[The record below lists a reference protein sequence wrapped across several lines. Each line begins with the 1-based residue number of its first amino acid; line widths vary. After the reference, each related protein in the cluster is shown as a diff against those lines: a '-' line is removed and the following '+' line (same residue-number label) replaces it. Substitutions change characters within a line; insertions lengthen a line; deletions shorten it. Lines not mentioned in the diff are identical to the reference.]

1 MIDYTI
7 SFKAITISN
16 KMMPINLEEKRKQ
29 LTRIIAIRTVV
40 NELSETTGKK
50 R

>member
-1 MIDYTI
+1 MI

-16 KMMPINLEEKRKQ
+16 KVMPIYLEEKSKQ

-40 NELSETTGKK
+40 NELSETPGKNS
-50 R
+50 